1 MNPWNM
7 LGIAAGLTVAGFAIQ
22 VGDPSFFTSEHVEI
36 WHEHLA
42 ARGLL
47 LEPLPQPEPFARG
60 AHSDVAQWGY

>member
-7 LGIAAGLTVAGFAIQ
+7 LGVAAGLTVAGLSIHL
-22 VGDPSFFTSEHVEI
+22 GDPSFFTSEHAEI
-36 WHEHLA
+36 WHEYLA

-47 LEPLPQPEPFARG
+47 SEPLPEPETFARG